1 MKPAGG
7 VHPEREVAPPS
18 STLAVTRQ
26 YGVQDAAGSVQKAAP
41 RRLRNSRAK
50 MSKENKIL
58 GLNSFA
64 SILPQATSIP
74 AESHRPSGRNFV
86 AVKFRHGVG
95 SRRRMP
101 FIALFSYRHPSGQ
114 TTRYAMNT
122 TVSNTNYF
130 ALNLTDRSKVGASG
144 LSSQIGID
152 KMRVTFPV
160 NHDVGRQMLGLRTF
174 RSHAAAVVERD
185 RGGAARNPG
194 FSGYVYVRRDA
205 TYWGS
210 AEFNPSR
217 WHNPEGWE
225 CLSVTDLPATLE
237 KIWPVL
243 ETAFEP
249 SVDFGSATVTRLD
262 IARDFVEVPDA
273 DKYLKRLDTNVR
285 SFKNLYRGHHASPT
299 NGGWTLRL
307 STKTGGSVLLYDKHR
322 ESAGRCPEGTLRFE
336 VQMEGWLTRYGS
348 SIRTVS
354 DITPESVEHAAR
366 EWWNRSNFGL
376 PIASDPDI
384 LDEVQALLDGQRNAA
399 TMANAVFAYYLRTQ
413 SGDEA
418 SDLPPSTR
426 RRYESILRRAEGFRA
441 THGHEER
448 RVLRL
453 DLESGKEVDAN
464 G

>member
-1 MKPAGG
+1 MKPSCG
-7 VHPEREVAPPS
+7 VHPERLLPPLS
-18 STLAVTRQ
+18 SVLAVARQ
-26 YGVQDAAGSVQKAAP
+26 HSLQSGVQSQHGTEP
-41 RRLRNSRAK
+41 HWLRYSRVK
-50 MSKENKIL
+50 MSKHLKIL
-58 GLNSFA
+58 GANSFTLGA
-64 SILPQATSIP
+64 PQKTSFSQEVDP
-74 AESHRPSGRNFV
+74 LAAANFV
-86 AVKFRHGVG
+86 AVRFRHGVG
-95 SRRRMP
+95 SRCLMP
-101 FIALFSYRHPSGQ
+101 FIALISYRNPNGQ
-114 TTRYAMNT
+114 AMRKIMNT

-130 ALNLTDRSKVGASG
+130 ALNLASRSKVDASG
-144 LSSQIGID
+144 LSSQLGID
-152 KMRVTFPV
+152 KMRLTFPV
-160 NHDVGRQMLGLRTF
+160 NRDVGRQMLGLRAF

-185 RGGAARNPG
+185 RGGAALNPE

-225 CLSVTDLPATLE
+225 CISVTDLPETLE
-237 KIWPVL
+237 EVWPVL
-243 ETAFEP
+243 ESTFEP
-249 SVDFGSATVTRLD
+249 SVDIGSASVTRLD
-262 IARDFVEVPDA
+262 IARDFVEVPDT

-322 ESAGRCPEGTLRFE
+322 ESAGRSPEGTLRFE

-384 LDEVQALLDGQRNAA
+384 LVEVQALLHGQRNAA
-399 TMANAVFAYYLRTQ
+399 TMANAVFAYCLRTQ

-426 RRYESILRRAEGFRA
+426 RRYESILRRAEDLAAVNGRD
-441 THGHEER
+441 GN

-453 DLESGKEVDAN
+453 DLERGREVDAN